1 MLDFADDLDFGIVE
15 MGANHQKEIEFL
27 SSISQPDYALIT
39 NFGKAHL
46 EGFEGIEGV
55 IKGKSELYDYVKAN
69 NKTAFINTEDNKQ
82 IEQILGY
89 NKIVTF
95 GSKPE
100 NDCIIDFVNADP
112 FVKVKFNNTEIQ
124 SHLIGT
130 YNFSNISVAI
140 AIGNHFKISTE
151 NIKKG
156 IENYQPKN
164 NRSEIIE
171 KDSTKIILDAYNANP
186 TSMLSA
192 LKNLKQLSAKRKFLF
207 LGDMFELGEEAHI
220 EHQNIVDFAEENF
233 EDNIY
238 LIGENFH
245 ECDSRSSI
253 HKFRSFDDLVL
264 TLKFIDLSN
273 STILIKGSR
282 GMALERILDHI

>member
-1 MLDFADDLDFGIVE
+1 MF
-15 MGANHQKEIEFL
+15 
-27 SSISQPDYALIT
+27 S
-39 NFGKAHL
+39 
-46 EGFEGIEGV
+46 
-55 IKGKSELYDYVKAN
+55 
-69 NKTAFINTEDNKQ
+69 NKQ

-192 LKNLKQLSAKRKFLF
+192 LKNLKQL
-207 LGDMFELGEEAHI
+207 
-220 EHQNIVDFAEENF
+220 
-233 EDNIY
+233 
-238 LIGENFH
+238 
-245 ECDSRSSI
+245 
-253 HKFRSFDDLVL
+253 
-264 TLKFIDLSN
+264 
-273 STILIKGSR
+273 R
-282 GMALERILDHI
+282 GLHRF